1 MKYGTNWNNS
11 HTHNIL
17 LYSFQRSSNVWI
29 DLGSLIFNY
38 LRYRSDFHM
47 VLNTVCT
54 STYLI
59 SSNALIGK
67 PFKFAC
73 REISLFV
80 EIEIKLS
87 AVCLDFRH
95 LQHNKKLSCNWCT
108 QCLWSFWHGVGLTDL
123 SSTPGFNKALTKSPS
138 RLSYLGNYSSLSTT
152 CCLFDFVVNSIFPIA
167 VSSLITL
174 VALHTPT

>member
-54 STYLI
+54 STFNTPWLAYVI

-87 AVCLDFRH
+87 AVCLDF
-95 LQHNKKLSCNWCT
+95 
-108 QCLWSFWHGVGLTDL
+108 
-123 SSTPGFNKALTKSPS
+123 
-138 RLSYLGNYSSLSTT
+138 STT
-152 CCLFDFVVNSIFPIA
+152 KNCLATDAHNVYEVFDMESAWLTFPA
-167 VSSLITL
+167 HLALIK
-174 VALHTPT
+174 H